1 MNDTETPSLCLTN
14 CKDLNGKC
22 FQKPVL
28 STTTEGY
35 DKIRKFNKSGDITAA
50 ACIVYMWCGCV
61 HTLPYIYSSIY
72 CKYQH
77 MLWSVY
83 MFVQKVARR

>member
-1 MNDTETPSLCLTN
+1 MNDTETPSLCLKN
-14 CKDLNGKC
+14 GKDLNGKC

-35 DKIRKFNKSGDITAA
+35 DKIRKFNKSGDITPA

-61 HTLPYIYSSIY
+61 HYLTYIHLFTVNISTCCGLYTCLY
-72 CKYQH
+72 
-77 MLWSVY
+77 
-83 MFVQKVARR
+83 RRWQENE